1 MMHRP
6 VLHHEIVQTL
16 TATPGFRLIDVDDTA
31 LSTPEG
37 SWAPPHSLRTAMR
50 DGVFCG
56 SGRTNVDFSVFKQF
70 AATEKLH
77 LQLRAEFFNVLNHP
91 QFDLPGQTI
100 GSPSAGVITATVGTP
115 RDIQFSL
122 RLLF

>member
-1 MMHRP
+1 
-6 VLHHEIVQTL
+6 
-16 TATPGFRLIDVDDTA
+16 
-31 LSTPEG
+31 
-37 SWAPPHSLRTAMR
+37 
-50 DGVFCG
+50 
-56 SGRTNVDFSVFKQF
+56 
-70 AATEKLH
+70 
-77 LQLRAEFFNVLNHP
+77 LQLRAEFFNILNHA